1 MRIIKLTVNTLLL
14 TLITLFILGASA
26 QYEAFAESP
35 DDYTLVGLKYSST
48 SVDTVSLQSDDGFII
63 GRITD
68 KLISETSDMSSFQNI
83 QVRVINGSIQ
93 LLNSDGS
100 LIKTYSKDYNLIIL
114 SKDYESNGIIFFNNI
129 PYRGGL
135 VLKINTLGKLDVINR
150 LSNQEYLYGVVHMEM
165 SQANPIEALKA
176 QAVAARNFLY
186 MNRNRHKA
194 DGFEVCNT
202 THCQVYGGF
211 NKEYLKTNQAVDE
224 TKDKLIYYE
233 NSPIVAYYHK
243 NSGGYTQNSENVWT
257 IILSYLRS
265 IRDKYS
271 PEYKWTFS
279 STKKELTEKLIA
291 AGLNTVGELKS
302 VVITGINQNGY
313 VSELELIGT
322 SGIIKLS
329 KEKVRAVFG
338 YTNIKS
344 MNFNIAKGE
353 SLVYL
358 QGSTGNP
365 ISSSIFHTVSN
376 DLNDNIINQNEIYLI
391 NGANEVKLS
400 TNTTSTNSDSVT
412 FNGFGYGH
420 GIGMSQDG
428 AIEMAKLGF
437 AYQDILKYYYTGVE
451 IK

>member
-1 MRIIKLTVNTLLL
+1 MLFVLGSSTKLE
-14 TLITLFILGASA
+14 S
-26 QYEAFAESP
+26 FAESA
-35 DDYTLVGLKYSST
+35 DDYTLVGLRYSST
-48 SVDTVSLQSDDGFII
+48 SVDTVNLQSANGFVV
-63 GRITD
+63 GRLTD
-68 KLISETSDMSSFQNI
+68 KLISETTDMSSFQNI
-83 QVRVINGSIQ
+83 QVRVSDESIQ
-93 LLNSDGS
+93 LVNTDSS
-100 LIKTYSKDYNLIIL
+100 IIKTYDKDFNLIIL

-129 PYRGGL
+129 PYRGGI
-135 VLKINTLGKLDVINR
+135 VFKINSSGKLDIINR

-176 QAVAARNFLY
+176 QAIAARNFLY
-186 MNRNRHKA
+186 LNRNRHA
-194 DGFEVCNT
+194 LEGFEVCST

-211 NKEYLKTNQAVDE
+211 NKEYIKTNQAVDE

-233 NSPIVAYYHK
+233 NTPIVAYYHK

-257 IILSYLRS
+257 TILSYLRS

-279 STKKELTEKLIA
+279 STKKEIAEKLIA
-291 AGLNTVGELKS
+291 SGLNTVGEIKS
-302 VVITGINQNGY
+302 VVITGINPNGY
-313 VSELELIGT
+313 VSDLEFVGT
-322 SGIIKLS
+322 AGIIKLS

-344 MNFNIAKGE
+344 MNFNIANGE
-353 SLVYL
+353 ALIYL
-358 QGSTGNP
+358 QGSIGNP
-365 ISSSIFHTVSN
+365 IPSTIFHAVSN
-376 DLNDNIINQNEIYLI
+376 DFNDNIIKQNEIYLI
-391 NGANEVKLS
+391 NGANEIKLS
-400 TNTTSTNSDSVT
+400 TNMSNANSDTVT

-437 AYQDILKYYYTGVE
+437 TYQDILKYYYTGVE